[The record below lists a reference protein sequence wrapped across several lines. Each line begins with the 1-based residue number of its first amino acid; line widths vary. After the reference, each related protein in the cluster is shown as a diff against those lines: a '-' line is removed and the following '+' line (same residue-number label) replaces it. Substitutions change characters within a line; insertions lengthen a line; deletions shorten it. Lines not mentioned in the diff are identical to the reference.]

1 MQVTI
6 NLNKMQFYAYHG
18 VLPQEREVGGVFE
31 VSLKLSVSNVEK
43 AVLFDRLEETI
54 NYAEVYELTKSVMRK
69 PTLLLEHL
77 AWSIIDCLFATY
89 DKIIEINIEV
99 VKVTPPICGF
109 EGNVSVSISSTRSSW
124 AG

>member
-69 PTLLLEHL
+69 PTLLGYFFTVPYGYTLTGHFT
-77 AWSIIDCLFATY
+77 S
-89 DKIIEINIEV
+89 
-99 VKVTPPICGF
+99 F
-109 EGNVSVSISSTRSSW
+109 E
-124 AG
+124 